1 MGFQWQNPNVGKIH
15 ENEDALLSAH
25 IMKDYLDYFQ
35 MDYTKSVY
43 TPEAALQHSAF
54 AKEGLTKAQ
63 FLKKAGVE
71 APETGEPIVMQMIRQ
86 LKQ

>member
-1 MGFQWQNPNVGKIH
+1 
-15 ENEDALLSAH
+15 
-25 IMKDYLDYFQ
+25 

-54 AKEGLTKAQ
+54 AKEGLSRAQ
-63 FLKKAGVE
+63 FLKKAGVD

-86 LKQ
+86 LKLQN